1 MINVEELRIGNYV
14 MYNDIV
20 VRVYGIIPPAPN
32 ADDYW
37 NDVWILEL
45 FEGASTIT
53 ARLEDISAIELRGDW
68 FNKSNYFDHGH
79 SVEFSNNRGSVI
91 IEEDLMEIYGNGQYP
106 PFMAHCGFVH
116 QWQNL
121 HYALFSEELKI
132 IL

>member
-20 VRVYGIIPPAPN
+20 VKVYGIIPPKPN

-37 NDVWILEL
+37 NDVWVLEL
-45 FEGASTIT
+45 FEGASTII
-53 ARLEDISAIELRGDW
+53 ARLEDISAIELRGEW
-68 FNKSNYFDHGH
+68 FKKSNYFDNLH
-79 SVEFSNNRGSVI
+79 SIEYSNNRGTVI
-91 IEEDLMEIYGNGQYP
+91 IEEDLMEIYGNGQYS

-121 HYALFSEELKI
+121 HYVLFSEELKI
-132 IL
+132 TL